1 MLVKQILDSKSE
13 KQILT
18 IDPGATVSDVAKVLS
33 ERRIGALVVTDKDG
47 QTVGIISERDIVREL
62 GRKGSACLSL
72 AVERLMSR
80 SVVTC
85 TEDATADQALAKMTA
100 GRFRHLPVV
109 SGEKMVGLVSIG
121 DVVKACLEDVSM
133 EKEALEGMIMGH

>member
-1 MLVKQILDSKSE
+1 MLVKQILDSKSD

-47 QTVGIISERDIVREL
+47 RTVGIISERDIVREL

-72 AVERLMSR
+72 AVDRLMSR

-85 TEDATADQALAKMTA
+85 TEDATADQALAKMTK

-109 SGEKMVGLVSIG
+109 SGEKMIGLVSIG
-121 DVVKACLEDVSM
+121 DVVKACLLDVSM

>member
-1 MLVKQILDSKSE
+1 MLVKQILDSKSD

-47 QTVGIISERDIVREL
+47 RTVGIISERDIVREL

-72 AVERLMSR
+72 AVDRLMSR

-85 TEDATADQALAKMTA
+85 TEDATADQALAKMTK

-121 DVVKACLEDVSM
+121 DVVKACLQDVSM

>member
-1 MLVKQILDSKSE
+1 MLVKQILDSKSD

-47 QTVGIISERDIVREL
+47 RTVGIISERDIVREL

-72 AVERLMSR
+72 AVDRLMSR

-85 TEDATADQALAKMTA
+85 TEDATADQALAKMTK

-121 DVVKACLEDVSM
+121 DVVKACLLDVSM

>member
-1 MLVKQILDSKSE
+1 MLVKQILDSKSD
-13 KQILT
+13 KQILA

-33 ERRIGALVVTDKDG
+33 ERRIGALVVNDKDG
-47 QTVGIISERDIVREL
+47 RTVGIISERDIVREL

-85 TEDATADQALAKMTA
+85 TEDATADQALAKMTE

-109 SGEKMVGLVSIG
+109 SGEEMVGLVSIG
-121 DVVKACLEDVSM
+121 DVVKACLQDVSM
-133 EKEALEGMIMGH
+133 EKDALEGMIMGH